1 MHSRATALVPLLL
14 LAVAV
19 ARADEWPAP
28 VVRNVFSPNGQYFV
42 RIIPGTTSNLG
53 VKAST
58 RARGEFYARRR
69 DRSYGLVADV
79 VLQNP
84 VSPAYAT
91 VTNDGHL
98 VTYDDWFTLGFA
110 HAIVFYRP
118 NGQLLRQYAIED
130 LYSAD
135 RLPDIP
141 RSVSSRWWRCG
152 VWYTPSNGNGQDS
165 LSILDYSGGSF
176 QLDPQRG
183 TFTYQAG
190 GGGQCE
196 PGRAMTFVSN

>member
-1 MHSRATALVPLLL
+1 MGARATVVVSLLL
-14 LAVAV
+14 LTFAG
-19 ARADEWPAP
+19 ARADEWPGP

-42 RIIPGTTSNLG
+42 RIIPGTASNLAI
-53 VKAST
+53 KAST

-84 VSPAYAT
+84 VSPTYAT
-91 VTNDGHL
+91 VTNAGYL

-130 LYSAD
+130 LYPAD
-135 RLPDIP
+135 SLTDIP

-152 VWYTPSNGNGQDS
+152 VWYTPAGGNEQDS
-165 LSILDYSGGSF
+165 LSINDYSGGSF
-176 QLDPQRG
+176 QLDSRRG
-183 TFTYQAG
+183 TFTYQRSG
-190 GGGQCE
+190 GGKCE
-196 PGRAMTFVSN
+196 PGQAMTFAGN